1 MNKYLDRKKSEL
13 NILIKYIDVFNYDL
27 KKIKSQNDLF
37 RLKDEIVK
45 QLRDNSV
52 KKYYHHLTN
61 NEQISFDNK
70 FFEYKYTY
78 ERFNGFLNVENFA
91 KKFYHLDNKN
101 ENQTYFTNCGMSSIV
116 SVLTS
121 LILCNDMVVDLLYEE
136 TYFETI
142 KFINILT
149 KKDSTKKVLYM
160 DSIAS
165 DFNFN
170 KIDLSNYDC
179 IIIDTTCYNGEDFS
193 DYVSYILSC
202 NKFCIL
208 VRSHTKLDLL
218 STEYSHIGSV
228 SFIYPKDIDENK
240 IEFYKKIELDCR
252 HLIGVYGACLP
263 PEKYPEF
270 LLDKKLHEV
279 NLEKMN
285 IVKNNNEILYRS
297 LLQQKIKIIMP
308 NHKQFCLIYLDNN
321 EYSLNDLKK
330 EVINFCNENKQ
341 YYIKHAVSF
350 GFDYIAIDVYQNF
363 VDNTYKMRVCVSD
376 LSLDNVNNF
385 RDILIKFITKLNK
398 KM

>member
-142 KFINILT
+142 KFINTLT

>member
-321 EYSLNDLKK
+321 EYSLNNLKK

>member
-13 NILIKYIDVFNYDL
+13 NILIKYIDNFNYDL

-142 KFINILT
+142 KFINTLT

-279 NLEKMN
+279 NLEKMK